1 MKNSNGKIDILIL
14 LILVFAP
21 SIRLIVPGLNTL
33 ILFAVLPAAMAYYLL
48 INRFRLGNKS
58 LIIYVGL
65 LFWLLLTCVTST
77 NVENSFVDFRALMG
91 GGIGSIIAYY
101 LCSKK
106 PSNSY
111 WIFLGYIL
119 LLASTIYYLH
129 TQNLLITLDS
139 DTERLEDE
147 LVNANDL
154 AYYLFY
160 ATIGWTII
168 CRDKKLKAI
177 FSILGNVVI
186 IGTLLFLSIITAS
199 RQILMV
205 VLPFY
210 AYSIYFQYLQGRGSF
225 RKILVAMV
233 CCAAAF
239 YIYSYFMDNMFEG
252 SFLEKRM
259 EIDIEDDTRG
269 ALLED
274 AINVGIRH
282 PIFGVGPGNM
292 VFYSNDGGFSHNSY
306 LELFATSGIF
316 GSILFI
322 CMIISFL
329 KIQVRRY
336 RETRNPMYLYLIVT
350 MLTWALYNNLYVFY
364 SGIWLITFFFVLCG
378 FSDATYRRYCEQMS
392 ECNENLLTAR

>member
-1 MKNSNGKIDILIL
+1 
-14 LILVFAP
+14 
-21 SIRLIVPGLNTL
+21 
-33 ILFAVLPAAMAYYLL
+33 
-48 INRFRLGNKS
+48 
-58 LIIYVGL
+58 
-65 LFWLLLTCVTST
+65 
-77 NVENSFVDFRALMG
+77 MG

-111 WIFLGYIL
+111 WIFFGYIL

-129 TQNLLITLDS
+129 TQDLLITLDS
-139 DTERLEDE
+139 DSERLEDE

-160 ATIGWTII
+160 VTIGWTII
-168 CRDKKLKAI
+168 CCDKKLKTI

-186 IGTLLFLSIITAS
+186 ISTLLFLSIITAS

-269 ALLED
+269 ELLED
-274 AINVGIRH
+274 AINVGIHH

-292 VFYSNDGGFSHNSY
+292 IFYSNDGEFSHNSY